1 MRRKRKKVYKKKPS
15 SRKNGKGFLNTFLV
29 FILILILGAML
40 KNLFVKYGEFKK
52 IQEEYLARQKELNL
66 EEKQNKALQ
75 EKLKLFENEEFLKK
89 EAKEKLNLVELGE
102 KVIYI
107 IKEEENE
114 EEKEKQSSQNLWDT
128 LKSIFE
134 RNNR

>member
-1 MRRKRKKVYKKKPS
+1 MRRKRKKIYKKKPS

-52 IQEEYLARQKELNL
+52 IQEEYLAKQKELNL

-89 EAKEKLNLVELGE
+89 EAKEKLNLVEPGE

-107 IKEEENE
+107 IKEGENE

>member
-52 IQEEYLARQKELNL
+52 IQEEYLAKQKELNL

-89 EAKEKLNLVELGE
+89 EAKEKLNLVEPGE

-107 IKEEENE
+107 IKEGENE

>member
-1 MRRKRKKVYKKKPS
+1 
-15 SRKNGKGFLNTFLV
+15 
-29 FILILILGAML
+29 ML

-52 IQEEYLARQKELNL
+52 IQEEYLAKQKELNL

-89 EAKEKLNLVELGE
+89 EAKEKLNLVEPGE

-107 IKEEENE
+107 IKEGENE